1 MKNLVFL
8 LLALVVSV
16 NSISQVITRGP
27 YLQQPTDNSITLMWR
42 TDSFTDTYVWYGNS
56 PSNLSQTTGVGNS
69 ATDHEFIITGLT
81 PYTKYYY
88 AVGTSSGLLSTPDSN
103 HFFTTHPVPGTQQ
116 PIHVWAIGDFGKGN
130 SGQLNVKNSYTTY
143 AADNNLSTD
152 VWLWLGD
159 NAYNDGKDEE
169 YQTKV
174 FDYAGFSDI
183 FSYTPFYPT
192 PGNHD
197 YNEVWSES
205 VLFGI
210 PYSNIPLEDHIGP
223 YYNIVD
229 VPENAEAGGIAS
241 QLEVYY
247 SFDYGNVH
255 FLSLNSEVYD
265 FANTMDG
272 INQMKAWITQDLQQN
287 DKTFTVAY
295 FHQPPYSKGSHDS
308 DDAFELVM
316 KTMREEI
323 IPLLESFD
331 IDLVVC
337 GHSHV
342 YERSYLINGHY
353 GLTSDFVPATMIKD
367 VTNGNYS
374 QGNPYKKDAL
384 KTNNEGTV
392 YVVCGNGGSSET
404 SPDLNHPAMNY
415 SEGNDTAYGSFILD
429 IYRNRLDGK
438 YLSVDGTIN
447 DEFTILKENLYLN
460 DLPDLT
466 ICEGDS
472 VFIQANYSG
481 GSDSIHFLWSNIPD
495 DMSSQIIQP
504 VLSSSYSVEV
514 TDQLTGQTEV
524 DTFFVT
530 IVNLPVPVI
539 SSNNDTLFVQ
549 TGFNYQ
555 WYLNGNLIPG
565 ANNNFYVPVT
575 TGNYTVELINGI
587 CSNLSTPFAYSVSA
601 IVMLDLESLKIYPNP
616 ARNIVHI
623 ENSSH
628 IKIDRV
634 ILYDVAGKQEVQ
646 LTSFD
651 DTKTDLDVSTISSG
665 IYFLKIQSNNQEK
678 TVKLV
683 IEK

>member
-1 MKNLVFL
+1 MKISILVSFIFL
-8 LLALVVSV
+8 CNIQLFAQS
-16 NSISQVITRGP
+16 ITRGP

-42 TDSFTDTYVWYGNS
+42 TNIATDTYVWYGNS
-56 PSNLSQTTGVGNS
+56 TSNLSQNIGISNS
-69 ATDHEFIITGLT
+69 ATDHEFIVSGLS

-88 AVGTSSGLLSTPDSN
+88 AVGTSTGMLSTPDTN
-103 HFFTTHPVPGTQQ
+103 HFFITHPVIGTQQ

-130 SGQLNVKNSYTTY
+130 TGQLNVKNSYTNY
-143 AADNNLSTD
+143 AANNNLNTD
-152 VWLWLGD
+152 VWMWLGD
-159 NAYNDGKDEE
+159 NAYNDGADSD
-169 YQTKV
+169 YQSKV
-174 FDYAGFSDI
+174 FGYAGFNDI

-197 YNEVWSES
+197 YNTVWSES
-205 VLFGI
+205 ILFGI

-229 VPENAEAGGIAS
+229 VPENAEAGGVAS
-241 QLEVYY
+241 QLEVFY

-272 INQMKAWITQDLQQN
+272 INQMKTWITQDLQQN
-287 DKTFTVAY
+287 DKTFTIAY

-353 GLTSDFVPATMIKD
+353 GLTGDFVPATMIKD
-367 VTNGNYS
+367 VTDGNFAN
-374 QGNPYKKDAL
+374 GNPYMKDTI

-404 SPDLNHPAMNY
+404 APDLDHPAMVFD
-415 SEGNDTAYGSFILD
+415 EGNDNAYGSFIMD

-438 YLSVDGTIN
+438 YLSVDGTIH
-447 DEFTILKENLYLN
+447 DEFTILKKNLNLN
-460 DLPDLT
+460 DITDVT

-472 VFIQANYSG
+472 ILIEASWAG
-481 GSDSIHFLWSNIPD
+481 GSDDLQFGWSNISTD
-495 DMSSQIIQP
+495 TSAQYIQP
-504 VLSSSYSVEV
+504 TISGSYQLEI
-514 TDQLTGQTEV
+514 TDLLTGQIETE
-524 DTFFVT
+524 TFQINLT
-530 IVNLPVPVI
+530 NLPVPVI
-539 SSNNDTLFVQ
+539 TISNDTLFVQ
-549 TGFNYQ
+549 SGYNYQ
-555 WYLNGNLIPG
+555 WYLDGNLIPG
-565 ANNNFYVPVT
+565 ATNDFLVLIGN
-575 TGNYTVELINGI
+575 GNYTVEIINGI
-587 CSNLSTPFAYSVSA
+587 CLQTSAPFNYSLSA
-601 IVMLDLESLKIYPNP
+601 ISVIEKENVTIYPNP
-616 ARNIVHI
+616 TANEFHI
-623 ENSSH
+623 ELNDISNLRSISIIDLTGRTVKQIIEIAPKMTINTDELANGTYLIQCEYNS
-628 IKIDRV
+628 
-634 ILYDVAGKQEVQ
+634 
-646 LTSFD
+646 
-651 DTKTDLDVSTISSG
+651 
-665 IYFLKIQSNNQEK
+665 IQHFY
-678 TVKLV
+678 KLV